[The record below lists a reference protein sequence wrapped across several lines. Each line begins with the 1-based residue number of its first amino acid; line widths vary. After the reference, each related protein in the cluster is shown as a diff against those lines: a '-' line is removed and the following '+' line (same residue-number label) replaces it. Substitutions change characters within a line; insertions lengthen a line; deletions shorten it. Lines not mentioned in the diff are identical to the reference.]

1 MPDFSMLHRI
11 RKNAGQATVENEAV
25 VDSIAFQGSMKM
37 VKTETAAVIEDI
49 QGSGH
54 HGPDFVGVAS
64 LRSGKG
70 YKINTQP
77 TLQRLI

>member
-1 MPDFSMLHRI
+1 MINNDTS
-11 RKNAGQATVENEAV
+11 
-25 VDSIAFQGSMKM
+25 
-37 VKTETAAVIEDI
+37 AVIKDI

>member
-1 MPDFSMLHRI
+1 VRTD
-11 RKNAGQATVENEAV
+11 N
-25 VDSIAFQGSMKM
+25 
-37 VKTETAAVIEDI
+37 AAVIKDI
-49 QGSGH
+49 QGSGK

>member
-1 MPDFSMLHRI
+1 MPDFGMLHKI

-37 VKTETAAVIEDI
+37 ININTSAVIKDI